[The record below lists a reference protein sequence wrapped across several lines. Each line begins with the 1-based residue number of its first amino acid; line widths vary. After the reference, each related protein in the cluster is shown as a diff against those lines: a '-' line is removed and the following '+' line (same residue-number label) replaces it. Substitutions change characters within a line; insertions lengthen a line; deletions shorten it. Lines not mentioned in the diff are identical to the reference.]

1 MPVNVEDALKLLGA
15 ANGPAPA
22 SISVA
27 DDASSLVAS
36 IDQLGGVGSL
46 DLTGGTTAPISLDQ
60 MLQLERAF
68 DQFPPEVL
76 ISVEDTAEKILEFF
90 VSADED
96 ERLSVADADTLTATG
111 GAPISFSGLDTLLA
125 IDDFDAGAS
134 NFTVA
139 AAAGEVQD
147 RVSSNLQQLLELPI
161 TIDVNDGGKV
171 TLDVAELD
179 GLGVKIVDTS
189 NSVNLVDSVS
199 AITGYGGA
207 VNVNRVTFEAE
218 SDGQDLTGID
228 FASYPGQ
235 EAANLSRNGHTDLLI
250 SVDQLGTQIVGEGSH
265 DVTGDHGANNGV
277 GSGTIDISNTGS
289 IQYAIQTATGI
300 ARDNLDNASSIMITD
315 YQSGD
320 RVEMRVDEYGQYGAK
335 FPAELRDA
343 MTYIIDSPDAIS
355 MYNEAGYSPA
365 IPQDDGF
372 GGGGDV
378 SIVVA
383 IVGENGGTATDLTGM
398 DLSGVDRLYPQGNLI
413 DVTVDQASIQ
423 MYAPP
428 ALGGGSYR
436 VVDTAV
442 AIKADLGSGSSVL
455 DADVLEVMSGH
466 TLELTV
472 SEYNQLTNGQTLVTP
487 YHIVDSAAAIG
498 AEIATD
504 GSDFGVL
511 AGSMSVK
518 SSDGVLSLNVAQA
531 KAINESLSQYVDDYN
546 VADVA
551 AAVEAGVADGD
562 TQAALMRASQVELV
576 GGDDPVAQVDYY
588 LYEMLET
595 AGNIVDTNQ
604 FAIHGS
610 ASVIDSG
617 TIDFSGPRAVTA
629 VLDGD
634 EDLTGY
640 ANLAA
645 NATALDLSGFN
656 ADLTVDQV
664 NNLQIFEDGG
674 SYDVVD
680 SAGPIEGNIAA
691 IDDADQ
697 VFSADVLTLTVA
709 EHEALDDE
717 DTTLEAAYR
726 IKDSAE
732 NIMAE
737 IQTQATGSS
746 TVAGGDQAGY
756 DEDLG
761 PSVYDEYDGSVSG
774 NEMEETSSTTLGDVF
789 VIPALPAGSRPYRS
803 RSTHSQPNQT
813 GPCSLMLT
821 VLTRQANRTTT
832 PVSVS
837 GSSPPV
843 IGSLPTTTTTAVW
856 VPLYTA
862 AN

>member
-1 MPVNVEDALKLLGA
+1 M
-15 ANGPAPA
+15 
-22 SISVA
+22 
-27 DDASSLVAS
+27 
-36 IDQLGGVGSL
+36 
-46 DLTGGTTAPISLDQ
+46 
-60 MLQLERAF
+60 
-68 DQFPPEVL
+68 
-76 ISVEDTAEKILEFF
+76 
-90 VSADED
+90 
-96 ERLSVADADTLTATG
+96 
-111 GAPISFSGLDTLLA
+111 
-125 IDDFDAGAS
+125 
-134 NFTVA
+134 
-139 AAAGEVQD
+139 
-147 RVSSNLQQLLELPI
+147 
-161 TIDVNDGGKV
+161 
-171 TLDVAELD
+171 
-179 GLGVKIVDTS
+179 
-189 NSVNLVDSVS
+189 
-199 AITGYGGA
+199 
-207 VNVNRVTFEAE
+207 
-218 SDGQDLTGID
+218 
-228 FASYPGQ
+228 
-235 EAANLSRNGHTDLLI
+235 I
-250 SVDQLGTQIVGEGSH
+250 SVDQLGTEILGEGSH

-300 ARDNLDNASSIMITD
+300 ARDNLDNASSIMISD
-315 YQSGD
+315 YQPGD
-320 RVEMRVDEYGQYGAK
+320 RVEMRVDEYGQYGSK

-343 MTYIIDSPDAIS
+343 MTYIVDSPDAIS

-365 IPQDDGF
+365 IPQDAGF

-398 DLSGVDRLYPQGNLI
+398 DLSGVDRLYPQGNVI

-436 VVDTAV
+436 VVDTAD

-455 DADVLEVMSGH
+455 DADVVEVMSVD

-487 YHIVDSAAAIG
+487 YHIVDSATAIG

-551 AAVEAGVADGD
+551 AAVEAGVADDG

-645 NATALDLSGFN
+645 NATELDLNDFN

-680 SAGPIEGNIAA
+680 SAGPIEDNIAA

-789 VIPALPAGSRPYRS
+789 VIPALPVGVTPIQVTVDAFATQPDGTLFPYVDGSY
-803 RSTHSQPNQT
+803 QT
-813 GPCSLMLT
+813 GEQNYDTGLGVRVKSTGDWVATDDDNNGGLGAT
-821 VLTRQANRTTT
+821 VYDGQLNESRLSFTADPGVEYEVVVGAFGDNL
-832 PVSVS
+832 PLNYAVSMTS
-837 GSSPPV
+837 EGHGATEPER
-843 IGSLPTTTTTAVW
+843 GDRARYYGTG
-856 VPLYTA
+856 
-862 AN
+862 